1 MKLIDL
7 LIETKAFYEERFG
20 QPPATIVL
28 GEALYDELRAE
39 VPIEHPRQW
48 RGRPTVLGM
57 AIEVSRVDPY
67 ALGIENY
74 RRYAAPTHRFD
85 T

>member
-7 LIETKAFYEERFG
+7 LSEMKAFYEERFG

-39 VPIEHPRQW
+39 AHVHHSLRWCE
-48 RGRPTVLGM
+48 RPTVLGM

-74 RRYAAPTHRFD
+74 RRYEAPTRRFD
-85 T
+85 I

>member
-7 LIETKAFYEERFG
+7 LIEMKAFYEERFG

-39 VPIEHPRQW
+39 VLVEHPYQW
-48 RGRPTVLGM
+48 RGRPMVLGM

-67 ALGIENY
+67 TLGIENY
-74 RRYAAPTHRFD
+74 RRYEAPTRRFD
-85 T
+85 I

>member
-7 LIETKAFYEERFG
+7 LIEMKAFYEERFG

-39 VPIEHPRQW
+39 VLLERPRQW
-48 RGRPTVLGM
+48 CGRPTVLGM
-57 AIEVSRVDPY
+57 SIDVSRVDPY
-67 ALGIENY
+67 TLGIENY
-74 RRYAAPTHRFD
+74 RRYAAPTYRKE
-85 T
+85 